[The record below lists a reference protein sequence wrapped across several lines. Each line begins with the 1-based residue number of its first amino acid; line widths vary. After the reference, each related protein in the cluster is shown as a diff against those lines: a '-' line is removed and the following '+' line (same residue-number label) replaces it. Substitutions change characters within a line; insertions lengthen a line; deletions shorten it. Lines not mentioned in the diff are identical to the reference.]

1 VDRGIVARRPR
12 PPPLA
17 SPTLTADRH
26 YARRW
31 SILGVLCLSL
41 VIIVIDE
48 TALNV
53 ALPALVRELDAT
65 SSQLQWA
72 VDSYILVYAALLFP
86 AGNLG
91 DRFGRRAV
99 LLAGLVVFGLG
110 SVAAVVSTT
119 PVQLVGSRVVMG
131 VGGAM
136 VMPGTLSILTQVF
149 PPRERAFAI
158 GVWSGVSG
166 VGILLGPIVA
176 GWLLEHFWW
185 GSIFLI
191 NIPIVVVALV
201 AGRALLPES
210 RDPGA
215 APLDPAGSALAVV
228 GLAALLYGVIE
239 WPVYGIRSP
248 RIVAGLVVG
257 VAALVAFV
265 LVELRSDAPMFD
277 VRVLR
282 RPVVAM
288 STWVITAVFL
298 TLVGS
303 GFALT
308 QYLQLVQGRS
318 PIAAGL
324 LFAPTTI
331 GWSAVA
337 PASPALVRRF
347 GHRAVLVWGLGLTA
361 AGYVALA
368 TLGTGSD
375 LALLVTAFAVQGV
388 GMGMATT
395 PVTDLVMGGLPPER
409 SGIASA
415 INDTARQVGGA
426 FGVAILGSVLAA
438 GYRGAYTGP
447 AIRDAA
453 DNLGSALQLG
463 DPGIVPMAKEAFV
476 HGFTWVMVVCAV
488 MIGVV
493 AAYVARRVDGRAG
506 REAKS
511 GEATGVEAE
520 GTAGTTGAAVGTP

>member
-1 VDRGIVARRPR
+1 MAPDH
-12 PPPLA
+12 
-17 SPTLTADRH
+17 H
-26 YARRW
+26 YSRRW
-31 SILGVLCLSL
+31 WILGVLCLSL
-41 VIIVIDE
+41 VIIIIDE

-53 ALPALVRELDAT
+53 ALPALVRELNAT
-65 SSQLQWA
+65 SSELQWA

-99 LLAGLVVFGLG
+99 LLAGLVVFGIG
-110 SVAAVVSTT
+110 SVGAVVSAS
-119 PVQLVGSRVVMG
+119 PGQLVASRVVMG

-136 VMPGTLSILTQVF
+136 VMPGTLSILAQVF

-176 GWLLEHFWW
+176 GWLLEHYWW

-191 NIPIVVVALV
+191 NIPIVVVTLV
-201 AGRALLPES
+201 LGRALLPES
-210 RDPGA
+210 RDPAA

-239 WPVYGIRSP
+239 WPVYGIRNP

-257 VAALVAFV
+257 AAALVAFV
-265 LVELRSDAPMFD
+265 VVELRSEAPMFD

-282 RPVVAM
+282 RPPVAM

-318 PIAAGL
+318 PIATGL
-324 LFAPTTI
+324 LFGPTTI
-331 GWSAVA
+331 TWSAVA

-347 GHRAVLVWGLGLTA
+347 GHRNVLVTGLAVTA

-368 TLGTGSD
+368 TLGTGRD
-375 LALLVTAFAVQGV
+375 LALLVTVFAFQGA

-447 AIRDAA
+447 AVGGAG
-453 DNLGSALQLG
+453 DNLASALGLG
-463 DPGIVPMAKEAFV
+463 DPGIVPMAMDAFV
-476 HGFTWVMVVCAV
+476 RGFGWVMAISAAIIAVVTV
-488 MIGVV
+488 
-493 AAYVARRVDGRAG
+493 YVALVVDRGAG
-506 REAKS
+506 REAR
-511 GEATGVEAE
+511 GEGSPAPTAAPDPAAGVSA
-520 GTAGTTGAAVGTP
+520 P

>member
-1 VDRGIVARRPR
+1 MPDGAF
-12 PPPLA
+12 A
-17 SPTLTADRH
+17 SVVVLTPSPH

-31 SILGVLCLSL
+31 WILGVLCLSL
-41 VIIVIDE
+41 VIIIIDE

-53 ALPALVRELDAT
+53 ALPSLVRELHAT
-65 SSQLQWA
+65 HSELQWA
-72 VDSYILVYAALLFP
+72 VDAYIVVYAALLFP

-99 LLAGLVVFGLG
+99 LLAGLVVFGAG
-110 SVAAVVSTT
+110 SVAAVVATS
-119 PVQLVGSRVVMG
+119 PGRLVAARVVMG
-131 VGGAM
+131 IGGAM

-176 GWLLEHFWW
+176 GWLLEHYWW

-191 NIPIVVVALV
+191 NIPIVVLTLV
-201 AGRALLPES
+201 VGRLLLPES
-210 RDPGA
+210 RDPHA
-215 APLDPAGSALAVV
+215 APLDPAGSLLAVL
-228 GLAALLYGVIE
+228 GLGVLLYGVIE
-239 WPVYGIRSP
+239 WPGYGITSP
-248 RIVAGLVVG
+248 RIVAALVG
-257 VAALVAFV
+257 GAATLVAFV
-265 LVELRSDAPMFD
+265 VVELRSPAPMFD

-282 RPVVAM
+282 RPVIGM

-318 PIAAGL
+318 PIVTGL
-324 LFAPTTI
+324 LFGPTTI

-347 GHRAVLVWGLGLTA
+347 GHRAVLSVGLAMTA

-368 TLGTGSD
+368 TLGTGAG
-375 LALLVTAFAVQGV
+375 LGVLVAAFTVQGV
-388 GMGMATT
+388 GMGIATT

-426 FGVAILGSVLAA
+426 FGVAVLGSVLAA
-438 GYRGAYTGP
+438 GHRAAYTGP
-447 AIRDAA
+447 ALRGAA
-453 DNLGSALQLG
+453 DNLVNALGLG
-463 DPGIVPMAKEAFV
+463 DPAVTSMATEAFV
-476 HGFTWVMVVCAV
+476 QGFRWVMVACAV
-488 MIGVV
+488 TIAVV
-493 AAYVARRVDGRAG
+493 TVYVAFAVDRDLGRSVRAG
-506 REAKS
+506 PDGPDRAPGLS
-511 GEATGVEAE
+511 A
-520 GTAGTTGAAVGTP
+520 P